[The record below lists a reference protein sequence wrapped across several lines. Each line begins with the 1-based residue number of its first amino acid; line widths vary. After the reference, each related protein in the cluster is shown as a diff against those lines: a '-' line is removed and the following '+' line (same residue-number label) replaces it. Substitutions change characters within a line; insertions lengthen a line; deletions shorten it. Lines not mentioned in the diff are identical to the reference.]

1 MRARILLAPT
11 PCGPMAEPAPS
22 TTVVFTADAG
32 RYRLQV
38 DYHPAIVGRLKTV
51 VPAPMRRWVPR
62 KQLLEPGCCIGGY
75 WEVSAEWAGPLAVA
89 FREAGLDVRGLGHAD
104 IADWFA
110 AFCAPVPTGKAG
122 HRAYT
127 AGLCANCT
135 TADHRPGGVEC
146 EHCYHQRLIHQYRV
160 MAALA
165 KAQAPHPKV
174 VASAGA
180 ALTCRYPLLATGT
193 EGGIEERDRTVVLDI
208 LIEAEHDRSPSKCP
222 ICGRRP
228 TKGTVTHAT
237 CRARLMHAVVDRPLT
252 KTRNKA
258 FQDSLCT
265 VCITRPQLPGRLV
278 TCARCAKF
286 IDAAKALHV
295 GDADR

>member
-1 MRARILLAPT
+1 
-11 PCGPMAEPAPS
+11 MAEPAPI
-22 TTVVFTADAG
+22 TTLVFTAERLDPG
-32 RYRLQV
+32 RYRVLV
-38 DYHPAIVGRLKTV
+38 DYHPAIVTRLKTV

-62 KQLLEPGCCIGGY
+62 KQLRESGRCMGGY
-75 WEVSAEWAGPLAVA
+75 WEVSADWAGPLAFA
-89 FREAGLDVRGLGHAD
+89 FGNTGLDVRGLGHAN

-110 AFCAPVPTGKAG
+110 VFSAPVPTGEAG
-122 HRAYT
+122 HRAYRK
-127 AGLCANCT
+127 GLCASCK

-165 KAQAPHPKV
+165 KAQAPLPKV
-174 VASAGA
+174 VPSTGA

-193 EGGIEERDRTVVLDI
+193 EAGIEERNHTVALDI

-222 ICGRRP
+222 ICGRRS
-228 TKGTVTHAT
+228 TKGNLTHAT
-237 CRARLMHAVVDRPLT
+237 CRARLMHAAADRPFT

-265 VCITRPQLPGRLV
+265 ICITRPQRPGWLV
-278 TCARCAKF
+278 TCTHCAKF
-286 IDAAKALHV
+286 IDAAKALRHV
-295 GDADR
+295 GDENK